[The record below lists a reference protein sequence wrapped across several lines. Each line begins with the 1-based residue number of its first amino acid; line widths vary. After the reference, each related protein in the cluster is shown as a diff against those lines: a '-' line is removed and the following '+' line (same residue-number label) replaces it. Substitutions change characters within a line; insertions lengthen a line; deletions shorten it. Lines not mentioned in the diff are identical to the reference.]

1 MANGRLQPQLTR
13 FGEQAR
19 IAELGFNGDFE
30 HSHEAN
36 KKLFIFA
43 CSVTTPGIPEATL
56 KCEMTK
62 LTSTCNKSTK
72 SSI

>member
-13 FGEQAR
+13 FREQAH
-19 IAELGFNGDFE
+19 IAELGFDGDFE

-43 CSVTTPGIPEATL
+43 CSLTNPGVPETTL
-56 KCEMTK
+56 KLEMTK
-62 LTSTCNKSTK
+62 LTCNKSTK